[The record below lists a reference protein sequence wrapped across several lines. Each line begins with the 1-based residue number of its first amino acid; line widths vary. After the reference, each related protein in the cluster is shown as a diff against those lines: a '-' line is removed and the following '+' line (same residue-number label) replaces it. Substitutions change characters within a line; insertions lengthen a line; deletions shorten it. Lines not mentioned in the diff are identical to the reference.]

1 MQLVYFWSEKS
12 NIDLDTLKNREINFN
27 SSFQFKL
34 TIKNGRYILE
44 REKEK
49 EKQLPNNFFGKGIS
63 NISCIIGNNGSGK
76 TTLIKDILFYQY
88 FTVFKPKLGANLSK
102 HIFIYEGNNI
112 FYIYKNFSNLEINLP
127 QETYVANNELHLTSV
142 NLNTKYIY
150 FSPSFNT
157 DFLSKNLTNNIY
169 DISTRRKLEDTYVKI
184 DIGKTNSET
193 LINYKYVD
201 GRTIIKKYNGNL
213 FRNILNFIIEN
224 ETIINSIPYRDFK
237 EKLLK
242 LKNKSKI
249 ICDFNLN
256 NFFFEKP
263 NIEIIRKNLFKKI
276 NDDELS
282 KNNSFN
288 NILLKFWEYITF
300 KLTNDITSNKIEKN
314 IINKI
319 IKREKNEDIKKWL
332 DSTFEVILQN
342 IFSYQNKMEAKNNP
356 STQDYKFY
364 PSLSLDEFD
373 ISYIKD
379 IITFLLSSNKKI
391 KFNNNRFTFSYKN
404 NQALFNKLLKWYRGY
419 ELYLLE
425 FEEKFSSGELEFL
438 NLIVKLNNIGND
450 LTCASNI
457 IFFFEEL
464 ETFMHPEWQRKII
477 DFLPSLKD
485 SLPWLKGKNI
495 QIILTSHTPFIVGDL
510 PEKNIIFLNQN
521 NQSIQLTKTF
531 GSNIYD
537 LFKDNFLLESCFGEF
552 SRKKIKKV
560 IDLLSKNKEDKYN
573 TEEIEKNITEIEF
586 IIDSIGE
593 PLIKNRL
600 ERMYNEYKEFK
611 NKKTIKNADFYTYLK
626 KNNLNLDDVLKI
638 LEERKNDK
646 TI

>member
-12 NIDLDTLKNREINFN
+12 NINLDNLKNREINFN

-34 TIKNGRYILE
+34 IIKDGKYILE

-49 EKQLPNNFFGKGIS
+49 EKQLPNNFFGEGIS

-88 FTVFKPKLGANLSK
+88 FTVFKPELKATFSK
-102 HIFIYEGNNI
+102 HIFIYEEKNI

-127 QETYVANNELHLTSV
+127 QETYVANDEWALTSA

-150 FSPSFNT
+150 FSASFNT
-157 DFLSKNLTNNIY
+157 DFLSKGLTNNIY
-169 DISTRRKLEDTYVKI
+169 DISMKRKLQDISIRI
-184 DIGKTNSET
+184 DARQVNSET
-193 LINYKYVD
+193 SISSAYAD
-201 GRTIIKKYNGNL
+201 GELIIKEYNKIL
-213 FRNILNFIIEN
+213 FRNILDFIITN
-224 ETIINSIPYRDFK
+224 KIIIDTIPYNDFK
-237 EKLLK
+237 EKLLN

-249 ICDFNLN
+249 ICNFIPQYILIN
-256 NFFFEKP
+256 NFEMDK
-263 NIEIIRKNLFKKI
+263 IRSILLNKI
-276 NDDELS
+276 NYNEVS
-282 KNNSFN
+282 KDTLFN

-300 KLTNDITSNKIEKN
+300 KLTNDIIGNKIERN

-332 DSTFEVILQN
+332 DNTFEVILQN
-342 IFSYQNKMEAKNNP
+342 IFSYHNKMEAKNNP
-356 STQDYKFY
+356 SIQDYKFY

-391 KFNNNRFTFSYKN
+391 EFDNNRFIFSYKN
-404 NQALFNKLLKWYRGY
+404 NQTLFNKLFKWYRGH
-419 ELYLLE
+419 ELYSLE
-425 FEEKFSSGELEFL
+425 FDEKFSSGELEFL
-438 NLIVKLNNIGND
+438 NLIVKLKNIGND
-450 LTCASNI
+450 LTHASNI

-464 ETFMHPEWQRKII
+464 EAFMHPEWQRKII

-485 SLPWLKGKNI
+485 SLSWLKDKNI
-495 QIILTSHTPFIVGDL
+495 QIILSSHTPFIVGDL

-521 NQSIQLTKTF
+521 NQANQLTKTF

-552 SRKKIKKV
+552 SKKKIRKV
-560 IDLLSKNKEDKYN
+560 IDLLNKDKEGKYN
-573 TEEIEKNITEIEF
+573 TEEIEKNIAEIEF

-593 PLIKNRL
+593 PLIKNKL

-611 NKKTIKNADFYTYLK
+611 NEKTIKNADFYTYLK

-646 TI
+646 II

>member
-34 TIKNGRYILE
+34 TIKNRKYILE

-127 QETYVANNELHLTSV
+127 QETYVANNELHLTSA
-142 NLNTKYIY
+142 NLDTKYIY

-169 DISTRRKLEDTYVKI
+169 DISTRRKLEDISIRI
-184 DIGKTNSET
+184 DTRQMKSENS
-193 LINYKYVD
+193 INSTYVD
-201 GRTIIKKYNGNL
+201 GGIIIKKYNGNL
-213 FRNILNFIIEN
+213 FRDILDFIIEN

-237 EKLLK
+237 EKLLN

-256 NFFFEKP
+256 NFFFEKS

-276 NDDELS
+276 NADELS

-300 KLTNDITSNKIEKN
+300 KLTNDITSNKIEQN
-314 IINKI
+314 IIYKI

-364 PSLSLDEFD
+364 PSLSLDKFD
-373 ISYIKD
+373 ISYIKN

-391 KFNNNRFTFSYKN
+391 KFNNNRFIFSYKN

-419 ELYLLE
+419 GLYSLE

-438 NLIVKLNNIGND
+438 NLIVKLKNIGSN
-450 LTCASNI
+450 LNRASNI

-485 SLPWLKGKNI
+485 SLPWLKDKNI

-510 PEKNIIFLNQN
+510 PEKNIIFLNRN
-521 NQSIQLTKTF
+521 NQANQLTKTF

-560 IDLLSKNKEDKYN
+560 IDLLSKDKEDKYN

-593 PLIKNRL
+593 PLIKNKL
-600 ERMYNEYKEFK
+600 ERMYNEYKDFK
-611 NKKTIKNADFYTYLK
+611 NEKTIKNADFYIYLK

-638 LEERKNDK
+638 LEERKNDN

>member
-102 HIFIYEGNNI
+102 HIFIYEENNI

-127 QETYVANNELHLTSV
+127 QETYVANDELRLTSA
-142 NLNTKYIY
+142 NLDTKYIY

-157 DFLSKNLTNNIY
+157 DFLSKNLTNNFY
-169 DISTRRKLEDTYVKI
+169 DISTRRKLEDISIRI
-184 DIGKTNSET
+184 DTRQMKSENSIT
-193 LINYKYVD
+193 STYVD
-201 GRTIIKKYNGNL
+201 GGTIIKKYNGKL
-213 FRNILNFIIEN
+213 FRDILDFIIEN

-237 EKLLK
+237 EKLLN

-276 NDDELS
+276 NADELS

-300 KLTNDITSNKIEKN
+300 RLTNDITSNKIEKN

-364 PSLSLDEFD
+364 PSLSLDKFD
-373 ISYIKD
+373 ISYTKD

-391 KFNNNRFTFSYKN
+391 KFNNNRFIFSYEN
-404 NQALFNKLLKWYRGY
+404 NQPLFNKLLKWYRGY

-450 LTCASNI
+450 LNRASNI

-485 SLPWLKGKNI
+485 SLTWLKGKNI

-521 NQSIQLTKTF
+521 NQANQLTKTF

-552 SRKKIKKV
+552 SKKKIKKV
-560 IDLLSKNKEDKYN
+560 IDLLSKDKEDNYN
-573 TEEIEKNITEIEF
+573 IEEIEKNITEIEF

-611 NKKTIKNADFYTYLK
+611 NEKTIKNADFYTYLK

-646 TI
+646 II

>member
-34 TIKNGRYILE
+34 TIKNRKYILE

-127 QETYVANNELHLTSV
+127 QETYVANNELHLISA
-142 NLNTKYIY
+142 NLDTKYIY

-169 DISTRRKLEDTYVKI
+169 DISTRRKLEDISIRI
-184 DIGKTNSET
+184 DTRQMKSENS
-193 LINYKYVD
+193 INSTYVD
-201 GRTIIKKYNGNL
+201 GGIIIKKYNGNL
-213 FRNILNFIIEN
+213 FRDILDFIIEN

-237 EKLLK
+237 EKLLN

-256 NFFFEKP
+256 NFFFEKS

-276 NDDELS
+276 NADELS

-300 KLTNDITSNKIEKN
+300 KLTNDITSNKIEQN
-314 IINKI
+314 IIYKI

-373 ISYIKD
+373 ISYIKN

-391 KFNNNRFTFSYKN
+391 KFNNNRFIFSYKN

-419 ELYLLE
+419 GLYSLE

-438 NLIVKLNNIGND
+438 NLIVKLKNIGSN
-450 LTCASNI
+450 LNRASNI

-485 SLPWLKGKNI
+485 SLPWLKDKNI

-510 PEKNIIFLNQN
+510 PEKNIIFLNRN
-521 NQSIQLTKTF
+521 NQANQLTKTF

-560 IDLLSKNKEDKYN
+560 IDLLSKDKEDKYN

-593 PLIKNRL
+593 PLIKNKL
-600 ERMYNEYKEFK
+600 ERMYNEYKDFK
-611 NKKTIKNADFYTYLK
+611 NEKTIKNADFYIYLK

>member
-34 TIKNGRYILE
+34 TIIDGRYILE
-44 REKEK
+44 RKREK
-49 EKQLPNNFFGKGIS
+49 EKQLPNNFFGEGIS

-76 TTLIKDILFYQY
+76 TTLIKDILLYQY
-88 FTVFKPKLGANLSK
+88 FTVFKPKLRVNPSK
-102 HIFIYEGNNI
+102 QIFIYEENNL
-112 FYIYKNFSNLEINLP
+112 FYIYKSFSNLEINLP

-150 FSPSFNT
+150 FSTSFNT
-157 DFLSKNLTNNIY
+157 DSLANGIHSNIY
-169 DISTRRKLEDTYVKI
+169 DISARKELEDISLKI
-184 DIGKTNSET
+184 ATPKTNSNSSNIYMNGK
-193 LINYKYVD
+193 LI
-201 GRTIIKKYNGNL
+201 IEKYNKEL
-213 FRNILNFIIEN
+213 FRNILDFIIKN
-224 ETIINSIPYRDFK
+224 EIVIDTIPYSDFK
-237 EKLLK
+237 EKLLN

-249 ICDFNLN
+249 IYNFNEN
-256 NFFFEKP
+256 NIFFEKP
-263 NIEIIRKNLFKKI
+263 NIEMLRKNLFKKI

-282 KNNSFN
+282 KNNPLD

-300 KLTNDITSNKIEKN
+300 KLITDIVSNKIEKN
-314 IINKI
+314 ILDKI
-319 IKREKNEDIKKWL
+319 IVRKKDENIKKWL
-332 DSTFEVILQN
+332 DNVFKVILQN

-364 PSLSLDEFD
+364 PSLSLDQFD
-373 ISYIKD
+373 ISHIEG

-391 KFNNNRFTFSYKN
+391 KFDNNRFVFSYKN
-404 NQALFNKLLKWYRGY
+404 NQALFNKLLKWYHGR
-419 ELYLLE
+419 ELYSLE

-438 NLIVKLNNIGND
+438 NLIVKLKNIGSN
-450 LTCASNI
+450 LTHASNI
-457 IFFFEEL
+457 IFLFEEL
-464 ETFMHPEWQRKII
+464 EAFMHPEWQRKII

-485 SLPWLKGKNI
+485 SLPWLRDKNI

-521 NQSIQLTKTF
+521 NQSSPLTKTF

-593 PLIKNRL
+593 PLIKNKL
-600 ERMYNEYKEFK
+600 EKMYNEYKEFK
-611 NKKTIKNADFYTYLK
+611 NKKTRKDADFYTYLK
-626 KNNLNLDDVLKI
+626 ENNLNLDDVLKI

>member
-34 TIKNGRYILE
+34 TIIDGRYILE
-44 REKEK
+44 RKREK
-49 EKQLPNNFFGKGIS
+49 EKQLPNNFFGEGIS

-76 TTLIKDILFYQY
+76 TTLIKDILLYQY
-88 FTVFKPKLGANLSK
+88 FTVFKPKLRVNPSK
-102 HIFIYEGNNI
+102 QIFIYEENNL
-112 FYIYKNFSNLEINLP
+112 FYIYKSFSNLEINLP

-150 FSPSFNT
+150 FSTSFNT
-157 DFLSKNLTNNIY
+157 DSLANGIHSNIY
-169 DISTRRKLEDTYVKI
+169 DISARKELEDISLKI
-184 DIGKTNSET
+184 ATPKTNSNSSNIYMNGK
-193 LINYKYVD
+193 LI
-201 GRTIIKKYNGNL
+201 IEKYNKEL
-213 FRNILNFIIEN
+213 FRNILDFIIKN
-224 ETIINSIPYRDFK
+224 EIVIDTIPYSDFK
-237 EKLLK
+237 EKLLN

-249 ICDFNLN
+249 ICNFNEN
-256 NFFFEKP
+256 NIFFEKP
-263 NIEIIRKNLFKKI
+263 NIEMLRKNLFKKI
-276 NDDELS
+276 NDNELS
-282 KNNSFN
+282 KNNPLN
-288 NILLKFWEYITF
+288 NILLKFWEYITA
-300 KLTNDITSNKIEKN
+300 KITSDIVNYKLESN
-314 IINKI
+314 IVNEI
-319 IKREKNEDIKKWL
+319 IIRERNEDIKMWL
-332 DSTFEVILQN
+332 NNTFKIILQN
-342 IFSYQNKMEAKNNP
+342 IFYYRGKMEAKNNP

-364 PSLSLDEFD
+364 PSLSLDQFD
-373 ISYIKD
+373 ISHIEG

-391 KFNNNRFTFSYKN
+391 KFDNNRFVFSYKN
-404 NQALFNKLLKWYRGY
+404 NQALFNKLLKWYHGR
-419 ELYLLE
+419 ELYSLE

-438 NLIVKLNNIGND
+438 NLIVKLKNIGSN
-450 LTCASNI
+450 LTHASNI
-457 IFFFEEL
+457 IFLFEEL
-464 ETFMHPEWQRKII
+464 EAFMHPEWQRKII

-485 SLPWLKGKNI
+485 SLPWLRDKNI

-521 NQSIQLTKTF
+521 NQSSPLTKTF

-593 PLIKNRL
+593 PLIKNKL
-600 ERMYNEYKEFK
+600 EKMYNEYKEFK
-611 NKKTIKNADFYTYLK
+611 NKKTRKDADFYTYLK